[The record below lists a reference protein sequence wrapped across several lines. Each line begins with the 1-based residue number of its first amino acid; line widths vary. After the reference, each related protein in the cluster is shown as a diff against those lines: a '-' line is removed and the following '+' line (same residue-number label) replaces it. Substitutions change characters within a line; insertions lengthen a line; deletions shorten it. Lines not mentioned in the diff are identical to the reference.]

1 MRVKISRERLLKN
14 KGQVKPS
21 AKLKQLKLSNNQV
34 HNITNTLL
42 ESQNTEGNSNR
53 VSFKL

>member
-1 MRVKISRERLLKN
+1 MKVKISRERLLKN

-21 AKLKQLKLSNNQV
+21 AKLKQLKLSNKQV

-42 ESQNTEGNSNR
+42 ESQNTEGNSN
-53 VSFKL
+53 